1 MFSTPPVSSRW
12 RRGAVPFL
20 LALLCAGGCA
30 SKTDLTAAIKVTTP
44 SSAPSTAPM
53 LTTTTGAPPQ
63 PTMQVVDVVDGRTI
77 VGADGKSV
85 QIAGLA
91 VPGECW
97 ARAATE
103 FTRKTLDGKTVKYTP
118 TFGTSAVVIMPD
130 GSDFA
135 VEAVR
140 RGMGR
145 AEPGSTTA
153 LKSAQSAAEQA
164 GLGLWG
170 GECGGK
176 DSADQA
182 GAQNRKQSG
191 SDDLYFASCDAA
203 KRAGLG
209 PIVTGQPGYGKHL
222 DPDGDGI
229 ACDR

>member
-1 MFSTPPVSSRW
+1 MLSTSTVPSRW
-12 RRGAVPFL
+12 RRGVVPL
-20 LALLCAGGCA
+20 LLLLTCAGGCA
-30 SKTDLTAAIKVTTP
+30 SKADLSSAIRVTTP
-44 SSAPSTAPM
+44 SSAPSTTPM
-53 LTTTTGAPPQ
+53 ITATGAPEQ
-63 PTMQVVDVVDGRTI
+63 PTMQVADVVDGRTI
-77 VGADGKSV
+77 VSSDGKQV

-91 VPGECW
+91 PPGACW
-97 ARAATE
+97 GQAATE
-103 FTRKTLDGKTVKYTP
+103 FTRKTLNGKSVKYTK
-118 TFGTSAVVIMPD
+118 TFGTSATVLLPD

-145 AEPGSTTA
+145 ADPNAPKA

-170 GECGGK
+170 GTCDGK
-176 DSADQA
+176 DSAEPAD
-182 GAQNRKQSG
+182 AQNQGSSG
-191 SDDLYFASCDAA
+191 SDDVYFANCDAA

-209 PIVTGQPGYGKHL
+209 AIVVGQSGYGKHL